1 MICHEFKGGIGTASR
16 RTEDGHTVGV
26 LVQANHGQRRRLTI
40 AGVPVGEELGPDRIP
55 TPGAPEG
62 AGSIIV
68 IVATDAPILP
78 HQCARLATRA
88 ALGIGRTGGLG
99 EDSSGDLL
107 LAFATGNRGLKF
119 PEPDTVT
126 SRWRM
131 NDLFAAAVEATEAA
145 ILNALLAAETMT
157 GIDGHT
163 AHAIDVDALLETLR
177 KYGRG

>member
-1 MICHEFKGGIGTASR
+1 
-16 RTEDGHTVGV
+16 V
-26 LVQANHGQRRRLTI
+26 LVQANHGRRRRLTL
-40 AGVPVGEELGPDRIP
+40 AGAPVGEELGEDRIP
-55 TPGAPEG
+55 IPGSPEG

-68 IVATDAPILP
+68 LVATDAPILP
-78 HQCARLATRA
+78 HMCARLAKRA

-107 LAFATGNRGLKF
+107 LAFATGNRGLRF
-119 PEPDTVT
+119 PEPATVT

-131 NDLFAAAVEATEAA
+131 NDLFEAAVEATEAA

-163 AHAIDVDALLETLR
+163 AHAIEPDALLEVMR
-177 KYGRG
+177 KYGRA